1 MKQTLIVFVQD
12 EPGVLNRVASMIRR
26 RNFNIVSLV
35 EGRTEK
41 KGITRMTLVLN
52 EPDKTKQKQVVNN
65 LKALI
70 DVYDV
75 VDVTEVKCH
84 IREYALVKI
93 SVNKTYQEDIN
104 KLVLKGHFRILD
116 QDDKAMLI
124 ELSGNESNV
133 ENAIE
138 ILQKHDILELMRSG
152 KMAMVSGDNEENKP
166 KLVKSDPN
174 WATQRLLESY

>member
-1 MKQTLIVFVQD
+1 MKQTLIIFVQD

-35 EGRTEK
+35 AGRTEK

-84 IREYALVKI
+84 VREYALVKV
-93 SVNKTYQEDIN
+93 SVRKEYSSDIDL
-104 KLVLKGHFRILD
+104 LVKKGHCRILD
-116 QDDKAMLI
+116 QGEEAMLI

-133 ENAIE
+133 ELAI
-138 ILQKHDILELMRSG
+138 QTFSKHIVLELMRSG
-152 KMAMVSGDNEENKP
+152 KMAMVSGDNDENKP
-166 KLVKSDPN
+166 KLVKSNPN
-174 WATQRLLESY
+174 WATERLLESY